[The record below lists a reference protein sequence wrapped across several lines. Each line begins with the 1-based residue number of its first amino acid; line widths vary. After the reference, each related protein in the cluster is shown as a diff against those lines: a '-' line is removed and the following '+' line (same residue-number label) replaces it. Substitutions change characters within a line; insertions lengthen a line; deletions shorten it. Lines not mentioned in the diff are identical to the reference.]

1 MYFVLSFILKI
12 ALFLQ
17 KFTPLAKILHCRRQW
32 RQWQISPL
40 IGAIFSSWHDITPS
54 LLVTVHWFYPP
65 HIVLKKTLSNHD
77 LWYGFRT
84 ELSVQVFWRSHPFW
98 LVIITLLHCPPTNV
112 CSLNPCKKS
121 VQWQHCRCLSLLRN
135 LVAGG
140 YVRRDRPGST
150 SCDNVSL
157 SAFYLTYC
165 QQQKWRTRQVIQ
177 IFFWATFMKDR
188 QGGTIYHVKPQRFP
202 FFATT
207 FLLSLT

>member
-1 MYFVLSFILKI
+1 MSVSGEVYTAGKNFTLPTAVTAVTNLTSDWSHIFFVTWYNTVTFGHCALVLS
-12 ALFLQ
+12 A
-17 KFTPLAKILHCRRQW
+17 AH
-32 RQWQISPL
+32 S
-40 IGAIFSSWHDITPS
+40 
-54 LLVTVHWFYPP
+54 
-65 HIVLKKTLSNHD
+65 LKKNIVQSWFVIWLQNRFICS
-77 LWYGFRT
+77 
-84 ELSVQVFWRSHPFW
+84 SVLTFTSFLAGNYHTTS
-98 LVIITLLHCPPTNV
+98 LPPANV

-165 QQQKWRTRQVIQ
+165 QQQKWRTHQVIQ

-188 QGGTIYHVKPQRFP
+188 QGGTIYHVKLQRFP

-207 FLLSLT
+207 FLLSLTSNNQ

>member
-1 MYFVLSFILKI
+1 M
-12 ALFLQ
+12 FLE
-17 KFTPLAKILHCRRQW
+17 KFTPLAKILHCRQQW

-65 HIVLKKTLSNHD
+65 HIVLKKNIVQSWFVIWLQNRIICS
-77 LWYGFRT
+77 
-84 ELSVQVFWRSHPFW
+84 SVLTFTSFLAGNYHTTS
-98 LVIITLLHCPPTNV
+98 LPPANV

-165 QQQKWRTRQVIQ
+165 QQQRWRTHH
-177 IFFWATFMKDR
+177 TD
-188 QGGTIYHVKPQRFP
+188 
-202 FFATT
+202 
-207 FLLSLT
+207 FLLSNIHEGSTRWYYLPC